1 MGEASELLRSTQKVY
16 ELRQLRSKPTYP
28 ASREEAPH
36 RMYGRMPVSEIRT
49 ETTPVPRDRASL
61 LVLGMAAFMVQADAR
76 VIDPLLHV
84 ISREF
89 HTTPPAAAIVIS
101 SYALPYGLFQ
111 LLYGPVGDR
120 VGKLRVMAACL
131 VVFSFGTFACALVPN
146 IPIFATLR
154 FLTGVAAA
162 AVVPMSL
169 GYIGDKFPYQDRQIA
184 LARFMSA
191 LMIGQIVGSTLGGIF
206 GQYLGWRYVFVAFG
220 IVALAVSAMLAR
232 EGRRFPEPRTAA
244 RLGSAIF
251 TVPLGGSLI
260 FMGLLGVLPIAVAT
274 VLGGAGV
281 CLLGYALATQYGGIL
296 TRPTA
301 PVVLGTV
308 MLEGVFVF
316 GGLSYLASSLT
327 DRFGIN
333 YAYAGLMVAGFGC
346 GGLVYSVF
354 ARRLVTGVGELGVL
368 LLGGVLLGL
377 GFVSIGL
384 MPYWQ
389 WFIPAVVVLG
399 MGYYTM
405 HGTLQTRA
413 TELAPHVRGTA
424 ISLFAFFFFLGQATG
439 PQFLGRVLK
448 SHGYAAAFTVAG
460 AGLLTTATV
469 SRMLFARAAR

>member
-1 MGEASELLRSTQKVY
+1 
-16 ELRQLRSKPTYP
+16 
-28 ASREEAPH
+28 
-36 RMYGRMPVSEIRT
+36 MPVSQPLT
-49 ETTPVPRDRASL
+49 SGAPAASPDRASL

-84 ISREF
+84 IARDF
-89 HTTPPAAAIVIS
+89 HTSPPAAAVVIS

-120 VGKLRVMAACL
+120 IGKIRVMAACL
-131 VVFSFGTFACALVPN
+131 AVFSLGTFACAFVPS
-146 IPIFATLR
+146 IPVFAMLR

-162 AVVPMSL
+162 AVIPMSL

-206 GQYLGWRYVFVAFG
+206 GQYLGWRYIFVVFG
-220 IVALAVSAMLAR
+220 IVALAVSALLAR
-232 EGRRFPEPRTAA
+232 EGRRFAEQRAAA
-244 RLGSAIF
+244 RPLGPAIL

-260 FMGLLGVLPIAVAT
+260 FVGLLGVLPIAFSAA
-274 VLGGAGV
+274 LEGAGA
-281 CLLGYALATQYGGIL
+281 CLLVYALATQYGGML
-296 TRPTA
+296 RRPTA
-301 PVVLGTV
+301 PLVLGTV
-308 MLEGVFVF
+308 MIEGMFVF

-346 GGLVYSVF
+346 GGLVYSVSVKK
-354 ARRLVTGVGELGVL
+354 LVAGAGELGVL
-368 LLGGVLLGL
+368 LIGGTLLGL
-377 GFVSIGL
+377 AFVVIGL
-384 MPYWQ
+384 MPSWQ
-389 WFIPAVVVLG
+389 WFVPAVVVLG

-413 TELAPHVRGTA
+413 TELAPHARGTA

-439 PQFLGRVLK
+439 PQLLGSILK
-448 SHGYAAAFTVAG
+448 SYGYAAAFIVAG

-469 SRMLFARAAR
+469 SRTLFARAKAHAR